1 VLPLRPTMG
10 DATDVIGSG
19 RGLDTTATP
28 SRRTAATRK
37 RRSRVGAEYP
47 VTLCDLGI
55 FMDEAAEP
63 VPSQDPDTWVHK
75 GVPADNL
82 IRAAQAA

>member
-1 VLPLRPTMG
+1 
-10 DATDVIGSG
+10 
-19 RGLDTTATP
+19 
-28 SRRTAATRK
+28 
-37 RRSRVGAEYP
+37 
-47 VTLCDLGI
+47 
-55 FMDEAAEP
+55 MDEAAEP